1 MNAISNFSSFNLTT
15 FKKHAGT
22 VLMAILVIM
31 CLMQLAHAATTTGTA
46 LKPAFD
52 ALNDL
57 SGGYGKQLLVLIG
70 FVGASLAMLAVQAMG
85 AVMKFIG
92 YIVFLAVGLGA
103 ALTLSG
109 ALI

>member
-1 MNAISNFSSFNLTT
+1 MNSIANFSSFNLTT

-22 VLMAILVIM
+22 ALMVILAIM
-31 CLMQLAHAATTTGTA
+31 CLMQLSHAATATGTA

-52 ALNDL
+52 TLNDL
-57 SGGYGKQLLVLIG
+57 TNGYGKQLLVLVG
-70 FVGASLAMLAVQAMG
+70 FVGAGLAMLAAQAMG

-92 YIVFLAVGLGA
+92 FIVFLAVGLGA
-103 ALTLSG
+103 AVTLSG